1 MHKNAWLLTESVCV
15 LNSELGST
23 ASVLETFDLTNF
35 ALPSQTLRAIGKRL

>member
-15 LNSELGST
+15 LNNLRVRELGST

-35 ALPSQTLRAIGKRL
+35 ALPSQTESNL